1 MKSRLT
7 NLSETWT
14 SRSEC
19 AGRDGHVAQLPPH
32 GCVKV
37 VLHVYPAQRSTFYFL
52 FIARC
57 TSCSLLR
64 IVLAGPAAPSGAS
77 RVPPPTPS
85 CRAAR
90 RSPLPVAGGSRA
102 GATTRRAR
110 PSASGRGERLKS
122 AARPPRRGGIQA
134 STARPTTTRATRRP
148 SVRREIRNR
157 FTRRKRKS
165 ASARPVDT
173 GARREPATYRA
184 PCGKGRSARERGNAG
199 GAVEAIPGSRPI
211 APAGLQKYRRCGFHA

>member
-1 MKSRLT
+1 
-7 NLSETWT
+7 
-14 SRSEC
+14 
-19 AGRDGHVAQLPPH
+19 VAQLPPH

-148 SVRREIRNR
+148 SELRPTRNTEPIHAAKAQKRER
-157 FTRRKRKS
+157 
-165 ASARPVDT
+165 A
-173 GARREPATYRA
+173 ARRHRRA
-184 PCGKGRSARERGNAG
+184 ARTGNVPRPLRQARVEARGNAATRVGRRG
-199 GAVEAIPGSRPI
+199 GRFLRRQPPPNCSRRSAKI
-211 APAGLQKYRRCGFHA
+211 QKVWLSCVAR